1 MERRMSS
8 AEPIGE
14 SQPGRATRSIQR
26 AKAQPTTANIID
38 AIGDMHEELSGDIAT
53 LKTDVRIL
61 KTDVAGL
68 KTDVAGL
75 KTDVAGL
82 KTDVA
87 TLKTDVAGLK
97 TDMTAVKSDVGK
109 LLHHFGI
116 TSGGNP

>member
-14 SQPGRATRSIQR
+14 SQPSRATRSIQR

-61 KTDVAGL
+61 KTDVA
-68 KTDVAGL
+68 T
-75 KTDVAGL
+75 
-82 KTDVA
+82 
-87 TLKTDVAGLK
+87 LK